1 MSKIGLIIEG
11 GGMRGIYGCGVL
23 DGFLDNNIHIKY
35 SIGVSAGSA
44 NMASYMA
51 DQMLRNYRF
60 YTQYAFDER
69 YMGVKSYIKTGSFFG
84 MDFIYDE
91 LTNNV
96 DPIDYQTLL
105 DPSNE
110 FYIVATNAETG
121 EAKYFSREDM
131 AEAYERKDT
140 SNAIF
145 KASSSVPL
153 MCKPVE
159 INGVEYFDG
168 GVADSIPV
176 ERALTDGCD
185 KIIAILTR
193 PRNYV
198 KPPEHGKQVYTEVLK
213 NYPKVIE
220 ALNNRHIVYRNSMNM
235 LLELERSG
243 NALLFFPRNLYGVNL
258 YSRNR
263 PALENLYKEGKDE
276 AESRIDDIRAFIG
289 KNDD

>member
-1 MSKIGLIIEG
+1 MSKTGLIIEG

-23 DGFLDNNIHIKY
+23 DGFLENNIRIRY
-35 SIGVSAGSA
+35 AIGVSAGTA

-51 DQMLRNYRF
+51 NQMLRNYRF

-84 MDFIYDE
+84 MDFIFDE

-96 DPIDYQTLL
+96 DPIDYKTLL
-105 DPSNE
+105 EPENE

-121 EAKYFSREDM
+121 EAKYFSHEDM
-131 AEAYERKDT
+131 AAAYAKHDT
-140 SNAIF
+140 SNAMF

-159 INGVEYFDG
+159 IDGVKYFDG

-176 ERALTDGCD
+176 ERALLDGCD
-185 KIIAILTR
+185 KVIAILTR
-193 PRNYV
+193 PRSFV
-198 KPPEHGKQVYTEVLK
+198 KEPEKGKQVYTEVLK
-213 NYPKVIE
+213 DYPKTIE
-220 ALNNRHIVYRNSMNM
+220 ALNNRHVVYRNSMNI
-235 LLELERSG
+235 LLELEKSG
-243 NALLFFPRNLYGVNL
+243 DAMLFFPQNLHGVNL

-263 PALENLYKEGKDE
+263 PALEKLYHDGRHE
-276 AESRIDDIRAFIG
+276 AESRIDELRRFLG
-289 KNDD
+289 KDK